1 MMLMR
6 PVRRPSWE
14 RQERRMPREER
25 TERGMMGWEATVNST
40 RMKARRERRERM
52 RGVEWMSPAREERK
66 RTMVVI

>member
-1 MMLMR
+1 
-6 PVRRPSWE
+6 
-14 RQERRMPREER
+14 MPREER

-52 RGVEWMSPAREERK
+52 RGVGWMSPAREERK